1 MYQDPET
8 LLGVIAE
15 LASVAGERR
24 SVFALS
30 AAHFGSMP
38 DAEAT
43 LPTGFDERAARLFEA
58 ILESA
63 YLVAVADGTFDADES
78 AVFAHIVALASAGSV
93 PREALGML
101 LEEFR
106 AELERQGLDAR
117 IASIA
122 KALRNPEQAAEV
134 LRVATLLGI
143 ASEGL
148 ADEEIAV
155 LRKLAVACNLP
166 DAAVDAA
173 VAQAR
178 AVLVAAKTAPGGEAP
193 LMKETS

>member
-8 LLGVIAE
+8 LLGVISE
-15 LASVAGERR
+15 LASVAGSQR
-24 SVFALS
+24 SVFAL
-30 AAHFGSMP
+30 AASHFGSMP

-63 YLVAVADGTFDADES
+63 YLVAVADGTFDAEES
-78 AVFAHIVALASAGSV
+78 AVFAHIVALASAGAV

-101 LEEFR
+101 IEEFR
-106 AELERQGLDAR
+106 AELARQGVDAR

-122 KALRNPEQAAEV
+122 KALRTPEQAEEV

-148 ADEEIAV
+148 AEEEIVV
-155 LRKLAVACNLP
+155 LRKLAASCNLP
-166 DAAVDAA
+166 DASVDAA
-173 VAQAR
+173 VKHAQS
-178 AVLVAAKTAPGGEAP
+178 VLAAAKVEPA
-193 LMKETS
+193 